1 MIGVTM
7 TSQTNKEEPDAIID
21 DLQSFLK
28 PSSKK
33 TLEQQ
38 YRDSVT
44 SWVRCLSSNENKL
57 YGERLFKAVERM
69 NKLKDKLCK

>member
-7 TSQTNKEEPDAIID
+7 TSQTNKEEPNAIIY

-44 SWVRCLSSNENKL
+44 SWVRCLSSNKNKL
-57 YGERLFKAVERM
+57 YGERLLKAVERM